1 MAAGDTRRTI
11 LVVVKTYPNPGTWR
25 GVELSWN
32 GGTTWTAV
40 KSLPIT
46 STGISTYTFGATTDA
61 WGHAPWTTTQLNT
74 TNFRVRVTDSATTTT
89 KTFQLDYLGVQVS
102 YTP

>member
-1 MAAGDTRRTI
+1 
-11 LVVVKTYPNPGTWR
+11 
-25 GVELSWN
+25 VELSWN

-89 KTFQLDYLGVQVS
+89 KTFQLDYLGVQVQ